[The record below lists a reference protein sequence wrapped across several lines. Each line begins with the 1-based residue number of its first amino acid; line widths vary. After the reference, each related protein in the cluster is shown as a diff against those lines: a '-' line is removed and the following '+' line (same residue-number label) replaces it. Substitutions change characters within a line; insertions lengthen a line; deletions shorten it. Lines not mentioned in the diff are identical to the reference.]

1 MALTKTTYT
10 PGPHH
15 ISGVGPYYDLCLT
28 LVGAG
33 AGKAPTVSAVTS
45 TVSPPCQNEVLSAG
59 ITFVSTGVNTVLL
72 SDAYFAVAFWD
83 ASVDDVGN
91 TPLPNPTLG
100 QWTNL
105 GSTTSPPVATGFTLS
120 TYNTSFAAADVASG
134 TLIRVFIRFKKD
146 STGAAA

>member
-15 ISGVGPYYDLCLT
+15 ISGVGPYYDLMLV

-33 AGKAPTVSAVTS
+33 SGKAPTISATSS

-59 ITFVSTGVNTVLL
+59 VTYVSTGVNTILL
-72 SDAYFAVAFWD
+72 SDAFFAVATWNC
-83 ASVDDVGN
+83 SIDDIGN
-91 TPLPNPTLG
+91 TPWPDPTLG

-105 GSTTSPPVATGFTLS
+105 GGTTAPPVATGFTLS
-120 TYNTSFAAADVASG
+120 TYNTSFAAADITLG
-134 TLIRVFIRFKKD
+134 TIIRVWIRFKKE